1 MESSHWENWNNL
13 ILFCRKV
20 SFLTALII
28 NFEVYVNV
36 WSRPIC
42 ICGILYY
49 KLNRIDPINK
59 ITKLNKYLVKDIIYN
74 AEREIKS
81 LG

>member
-1 MESSHWENWNNL
+1 MEVIPE
-13 ILFCRKV
+13 
-20 SFLTALII
+20 T
-28 NFEVYVNV
+28 
-36 WSRPIC
+36 SRD
-42 ICGILYY
+42 Y